1 MLIAPSEMN
10 KITFKCFFQQF
21 RTLEQ
26 SGFSFFQFLLAIQ
39 IILVSLEKLLIF
51 HIHKLWNSD
60 GGQEVGG
67 IITLGHSGGGIE
79 VLCRGVKNGRTI
91 YPSIECVDLKDKKY
105 RRSVVSNPGRP
116 FSLPLA

>member
-1 MLIAPSEMN
+1 MN

-51 HIHKLWNSD
+51 HIFEAVHKLWNSD

-67 IITLGHSGGGIE
+67 IIMLGHSAGGIE
-79 VLCRGVKNGRTI
+79 VSGGSKIAKNCEPQFFNFAFLTFQTMVI
-91 YPSIECVDLKDKKY
+91 TWFI
-105 RRSVVSNPGRP
+105 N
-116 FSLPLA
+116 